1 MAGALLGCQSSTTPP
16 ELVLPFW
23 AGPDVSS
30 SGSVV
35 AIDEHH
41 ACSGRIAWAAV
52 ARISSLDDS
61 EMLVP
66 ELVVEFDRS
75 GEVVRRWPTPVE
87 PYVVAIDADEIWIR
101 NPEPVSTDVTLPPA
115 YLAIRPDGS
124 FRRVPDPIPSGP
136 KSIECPPLPEFGA
149 TAYLRCWLYADR
161 ETSAERRL
169 GYQGPCT

>member
-1 MAGALLGCQSSTTPP
+1 M
-16 ELVLPFW
+16 LPFW
-23 AGPDVSS
+23 AGPDIDS

-35 AIDEHH
+35 SIVEHH
-41 ACSGRIAWAAV
+41 ACSGRIAYAAV
-52 ARISSLDDS
+52 TRISSLDDS

-66 ELVVEFDRS
+66 ELVVEFDES
-75 GEVVRRWPTPVE
+75 GEIVSRWPTPVE
-87 PYVVAIDADEIWIR
+87 PQVVAIDADEIWIR
-101 NPEPVSTDVTLPPA
+101 NPEPVSTEVTPPPS

-124 FRRVPDPIPSGP
+124 FRQLPGPLPSGP
-136 KSIECPPLPEFGA
+136 KLIECPSLPEFDA